1 MSTAGTVNVCILW
14 QHELQ
19 VASAALAEFNAK
31 SKDKSL
37 PVKEMRELLYQA
49 LHASHV
55 ALQGADTATHLTVCD
70 AASATRVPPKQTQAT
85 PTTEGNP

>member
-1 MSTAGTVNVCILW
+1 MSATGTVNVCILW

-31 SKDKSL
+31 CKDESI
-37 PVKEMRELLYQA
+37 PMKEWQALVCQA

-70 AASATRVPPKQTQAT
+70 AVSATRVPPKQGEAT
-85 PTTEGNP
+85 PTTKGNG